1 MRNQKY
7 YLTIAKPAALLPNIL
22 PSYNG
27 GKHFLNYFSNFQSDK
42 ILKKHEKSFKDHDQ
56 SEIKMRKKFQIVFNK
71 DIDKYQQ
78 VTANIIIQ

>member
-27 GKHFLNYFSNFQSDK
+27 GKHFLNYSNFQSDK

-56 SEIKMRKKFQIVFNK
+56 SEIKMPKKFQIVFNK